1 MNVFPKTYGEVSYNS
16 YARIT
21 GGKTF
26 DGRDMP
32 TWDDLGDRIQIAWE
46 AAAKAAVHNW
56 RHGPECECPESRP
69 TGTGPEWYK

>member
-1 MNVFPKTYGEVSYNS
+1 MIPKTYGEVSYLS
-16 YARIT
+16 YARVT

-32 TWDDLGDRIQIAWE
+32 MWQDLSEATRTAWE

-56 RHGPECECPESRP
+56 RHGPECRCPEASP